1 MWVVGAEVT
10 GRARVRDLG
19 EHHVLE
25 AANLGPEMGKAAKYP
40 SDPFLI
46 LGITNG
52 ESGAIGTPYY
62 TEALGPGGIN
72 EQLAAKYRAKFFN
85 VQTFLADLTATG
97 AMAAANLPITDADR
111 QCVAR
116 AASLYRSV
124 PRRPMCT

>member
-1 MWVVGAEVT
+1 MCS
-10 GRARVRDLG
+10 R
-19 EHHVLE
+19 

-40 SDPFLI
+40 RDPFLI